1 MGAPAARHG
10 RRPLLLTTRPS
21 RSPVVVRWV
30 TPRWRGGCPLLPA
43 LMSAPTTVGGLCR
56 RPDFAT
62 VAAPARGC
70 LALPVSDALARRRR
84 RPPHPRATV
93 MTTITIAAAKRGS
106 CVCERGRRL
115 AVGRV
120 GVCGR
125 VCGAKAVPRAAAIPP
140 FPPARTFLL
149 CLFAPRTI
157 ASDHRLRLATTKLL
171 AVFGSTLIIS
181 LPPSTR

>member
-1 MGAPAARHG
+1 MRRWEGWPSVGAPVARPG
-10 RRPLLLTTRPS
+10 RGPLLRTTRSPDGSPRPLRADERAHHCRRSLLTPGFR
-21 RSPVVVRWV
+21 
-30 TPRWRGGCPLLPA
+30 
-43 LMSAPTTVGGLCR
+43 
-56 RPDFAT
+56 T

-70 LALPVSDALARRRR
+70 LALPVSDALARRRH

-93 MTTITIAAAKRGS
+93 MTTKTIAAAKRGS